1 VHTITKRHLILV
13 PSTYLTFKI
22 STNKKH
28 YSSQWE
34 GEQFSL
40 DGKENNS
47 RYCMEREQFSRCYG
61 KKTILIV
68 VARRTIILVVLE
80 SRTT

>member
-47 RYCMEREQFSRCYG
+47 RAVMER
-61 KKTILIV
+61 KTILIV